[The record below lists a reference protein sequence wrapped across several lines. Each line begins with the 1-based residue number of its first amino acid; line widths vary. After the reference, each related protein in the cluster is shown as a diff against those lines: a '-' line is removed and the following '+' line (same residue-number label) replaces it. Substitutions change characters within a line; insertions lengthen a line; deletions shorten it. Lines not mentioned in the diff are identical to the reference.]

1 MQVSSQ
7 LLFRL
12 NDLLD
17 DKQSVRRELVALSK
31 DAARTQSLMHQLD
44 NLEDQIRAIK
54 NLLNQP

>member
-17 DKQSVRRELVALSK
+17 DKRSVRQELLALSK

-44 NLEDQIRAIK
+44 TLEDQIRAIK